1 MQTHESRLRALR
13 GLFIADLLSSKEF
26 NRLRKRSIKLDEQHR
41 KELRQDEVNAAVE
54 EHLLSI
60 TPGVLFKHRS
70 VWEAIGRDDFTRDE
84 VLQALKHH
92 KEDGLVDQV
101 RKGNNNFQVFWTR
114 CGAESAE
121 PGQETEQTS
130 ADEQQQAQ

>member
-1 MQTHESRLRALR
+1 M
-13 GLFIADLLSSKEF
+13 
-26 NRLRKRSIKLDEQHR
+26 
-41 KELRQDEVNAAVE
+41 
-54 EHLLSI
+54 
-60 TPGVLFKHRS
+60 LFKHRS

-130 ADEQQQAQ
+130 ADEQQQALRPRIGRLLLRHRDVRGALAQGRLRGAE